1 MRDKVI
7 PMTLPEALEKIL
19 NVPVND
25 PDDARRRRLLNVML
39 LGVGIMTLLL
49 LLVTCATDISGM
61 VERDQGIVM
70 VYEGGVITLVGTVI
84 IWAINRYSVG
94 WLASSLFMTLLTVII
109 SLSDDP
115 IHIVEGRGLFLFT
128 IPILM
133 ASVTLRPWA
142 SFVFAGMSSVVISL
156 LALTI
161 PGYVPPVPAMLG
173 FFTIAFVSWLA
184 SRTLEQALAEVR
196 ETNRNLDNL
205 VAERTRELQRANEQ
219 LAAANER
226 LRELDRLKS
235 LFVSMVSHELRT
247 PLNAILG
254 YADIL
259 REEVYGP
266 LSDKQK
272 EMMGRIIAS
281 ARRQMGLVSDLLDR
295 AQIEAG
301 TLSLHIDKLSPKGLM
316 YEMQE
321 TMSVLASSKGL
332 ELVCKIDDDVP
343 RLVKGDQK
351 RLYQVL
357 VNLVNN
363 AIKFTEEG
371 RVTVHMFCHDKEHW
385 AMRVSDTGPGIPAEL
400 QHRVFEPFWQADG
413 SATRK
418 HGGIGLGLSIA
429 QQLVRLMGGEITLE
443 SQVGKGTTFTVILPI
458 NPPVNDKGGHND
470 EHSRGIGD

>member
-1 MRDKVI
+1 
-7 PMTLPEALEKIL
+7 MTLQEALEKIL
-19 NVPVND
+19 NVPVDD
-25 PDDARRRRLLNVML
+25 PDDARRRHLLNILL
-39 LGVGIMTLLL
+39 LGVAAINLLL
-49 LLVTCATDISGM
+49 LAATLAADSVGL
-61 VERDQGIVM
+61 VERDISVIRVYKGGIIAM
-70 VYEGGVITLVGTVI
+70 VVVVA
-84 IWAINRYSVG
+84 IWAINRYGAG
-94 WLASSLFMTLLTVII
+94 WIAGSLFMMLLTAII
-109 SLSDDP
+109 ALSDSP
-115 IHIVEGRGLFLFT
+115 YEVARGRTLFLFT

-142 SFVFAGMSSVVISL
+142 SFLAAGLTGVVIACIEIFIL
-156 LALTI
+156 NA
-161 PGYVPPVPAMLG
+161 VPNVPATVG
-173 FFTIAFVSWLA
+173 FFAIAFVSWLA

-205 VAERTRELQRANEQ
+205 VAERTRELQKANEQ

-321 TMSVLASSKGL
+321 TMGVLASGKGL

>member
-1 MRDKVI
+1 MTIQEVLDKLL
-7 PMTLPEALEKIL
+7 T
-19 NVPVND
+19 VPVPD
-25 PDDARRRRLLNVML
+25 PDDARRRRLLNVLL
-39 LGVGIMTLLL
+39 LGVGVMAGILILATGIAVLAGVLGPVETSMLVYGTLAA
-49 LLVTCATDISGM
+49 VG
-61 VERDQGIVM
+61 GII
-70 VYEGGVITLVGTVI
+70 VIY
-84 IWAINRYSVG
+84 AINRYGAG
-94 WLASSLFMTLLTVII
+94 WLASSLFMTLLTAII
-109 SLSDDP
+109 ALSDDP
-115 IHIVEGRGLFLFT
+115 IHVIEGRGLFLFT

-142 SFVFAGMSSVVISL
+142 SFIFAGVSSAVISA
-156 LALTI
+156 LALTL

-173 FFTIAFVSWLA
+173 FFAIAFVSWLA

-196 ETNRNLDNL
+196 ETNRNLDRL
-205 VAERTRELQRANEQ
+205 VAERTQELQKANEQ

-272 EMMGRIIAS
+272 EMMDRIIAS

-301 TLSLHIDKLSPKGLM
+301 TLSLHMDKVSPKALM
-316 YEMQE
+316 YEMRE
-321 TMSVLASSKGL
+321 TMSVLANSKGL

-343 RLVKGDQK
+343 RLVRGDQK

-357 VNLVNN
+357 INLVNN

-371 RVTVHMFCHDKEHW
+371 RVTVHMFCHDEEHW
-385 AMRVSDTGPGIPAEL
+385 AMRVSDTGPGIPADM
-400 QHRVFEPFWQADG
+400 QQRVFEPFWQADG

-418 HGGIGLGLSIA
+418 HGGIGLGLSIS
-429 QQLVRLMGGEITLE
+429 QQLVHMMGGEITLE
-443 SQVGKGTTFTVILPI
+443 SEVGKGTTFTVVLPI
-458 NPPVNDKGGHND
+458 DPTANEKG
-470 EHSRGIGD
+470 EK